1 MRGLIAEEEYGVEEE
16 EEEGRGG
23 ERGEF
28 IDNEMEE
35 VEQEEE
41 EFI

>member
-1 MRGLIAEEEYGVEEE
+1 MGWRRKRKRVGG
-16 EEEGRGG
+16 GRG
-23 ERGEF
+23 GEF